1 MSNIQ
6 EVVRRCQE
14 GQLDAFTTLFRHYQN
29 HVYGLACAILR
40 DEAAAEDIVQDT
52 FLAVFQHITSYR
64 GDSTFKTWLTAVVVN
79 QCRMRLRKRKISQA
93 LSLEQLSPGRLFRSG
108 GKREDLSD
116 VVHRRQQ
123 RQTLWEMVDQLP
135 DSLRLPMILRY
146 RYALPCPDI
155 AVILNKRKSTIYQ
168 QLKEGRRELEKMA
181 QQVEMSDSPPALKK
195 VPGLE

>member
-1 MSNIQ
+1 
-6 EVVRRCQE
+6 
-14 GQLDAFTTLFRHYQN
+14 
-29 HVYGLACAILR
+29 
-40 DEAAAEDIVQDT
+40 
-52 FLAVFQHITSYR
+52 
-64 GDSTFKTWLTAVVVN
+64 
-79 QCRMRLRKRKISQA
+79 MRLRRRKISQA

-135 DSLRLPMILRY
+135 DSLRLPMILRC

>member
-1 MSNIQ
+1 M
-6 EVVRRCQE
+6 
-14 GQLDAFTTLFRHYQN
+14 
-29 HVYGLACAILR
+29 
-40 DEAAAEDIVQDT
+40 
-52 FLAVFQHITSYR
+52 AVFQHITSYR

-79 QCRMRLRKRKISQA
+79 QCRMRLRRRKISQA